1 MDDVPDAAR
10 TRHYEQMEIE
20 APQHL
25 RARLEAGAPLAGT
38 RFQNLDLRD
47 FEEALLAREDLEGL
61 IVLGGTITARLA
73 AHLTS
78 RGALVFPAAPHA
90 PVNPYRQTLYT
101 PAELYDAIEQGYSA
115 TIDGQAYAWST
126 QAENAHDAYVSL
138 LQAAHDVSITDAL
151 DEWIA
156 GAPVVGVMGG
166 HALRRGSAQYGH
178 AAHLA
183 HRLAQRGLVVATGGG
198 PGSMEAANL
207 GAFAATPHD
216 LDAALMEL
224 AAVPAFEPS
233 IEDWVGLAF
242 EVRQRLAHAA
252 GSGDRSVGIP
262 TWFYGHE
269 PPNVFCDAIAKFFSN
284 ALREDGLLARS
295 TAGVVIL
302 PGAAGTVQ
310 EIFQAV
316 TPRYYSD
323 DESVP
328 ALVLVGRAHW
338 TRTVPV
344 WQALQAL
351 GHERAL
357 GRAVHLVDGIE
368 EAAAAFD
375 A

>member
-1 MDDVPDAAR
+1 
-10 TRHYEQMEIE
+10 MEIE
-20 APQHL
+20 APEQL
-25 RARLEAGAPLAGT
+25 RARLEADAPLAGA
-38 RFQNLDLRD
+38 RFQNLDLQG

-61 IVLGGTITARLA
+61 IVLGGTVSARLA

-78 RGALVFPAAPHA
+78 HRALVFPAAPHA
-90 PVNPYRQTLYT
+90 PVNPYRETLYT
-101 PAELYDAIEQGYSA
+101 PSELYDAIEQGYSA
-115 TIDGQAYAWST
+115 TIDSLAYAWST
-126 QAENAHDAYVSL
+126 QADNAHDAYVSL
-138 LQAAHDVSITDAL
+138 LQAAHDVSIMDAL

-156 GAPVVGVMGG
+156 GAPVVGIMGG
-166 HALRRGSAQYGH
+166 HALRRGGDEYAQ

-183 HRLAQRGLVVATGGG
+183 HRLSERGLIIATGGG
-198 PGSMEAANL
+198 PGAMEAANL
-207 GAFAATPHD
+207 GAFAATRND
-216 LDAALMEL
+216 LDAALLDL
-224 AAVPAFEPS
+224 AVVPAFEPS
-233 IEDWVGLAF
+233 IDDWIGVAM
-242 EVRQRLAHAA
+242 EVRHRLMPTA
-252 GSGDRSVGIP
+252 GKADRSVGIP
-262 TWFYGHE
+262 TWFYGRE
-269 PPNVFCDAIAKFFSN
+269 PSNVFCDAIAKFFSN

-328 ALVLVGRAHW
+328 ALVLVGREHW

-357 GRAVHLVDGIE
+357 GRAVHLVDGLE

-375 A
+375 V